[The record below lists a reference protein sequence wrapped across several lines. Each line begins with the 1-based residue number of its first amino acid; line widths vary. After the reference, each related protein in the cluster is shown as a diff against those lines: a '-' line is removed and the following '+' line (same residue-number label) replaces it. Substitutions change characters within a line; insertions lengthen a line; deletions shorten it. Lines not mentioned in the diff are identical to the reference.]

1 MLIVV
6 WVFQSRLAVLVV
18 GCRRSR
24 TGLVDLELCF
34 AVVVGRQGIGRW
46 VVAVVGQ
53 LAVAAGRR
61 TASAIVLVLG
71 VHTDRSGTQVP
82 STTTAS
88 TSASFAEDTLHQA
101 QACHLPTNYYH
112 HSSTHSSNC
121 TMSYSSFHPSSNS
134 RKCSRIHMPL

>member
-6 WVFQSRLAVLVV
+6 WVFQGRLAVLVV
-18 GCRRSR
+18 GCRR
-24 TGLVDLELCF
+24 TGIRLVDLELCF
-34 AVVVGRQGIGRW
+34 AVVVGRLGIGRW

-53 LAVAAGRR
+53 RVAVGRR
-61 TASAIVLVLG
+61 TASAIVLVPG

-88 TSASFAEDTLHQA
+88 TSASSVEDTPHRV

-134 RKCSRIHMPL
+134 RKCSRKHMRL

>member
-6 WVFQSRLAVLVV
+6 WVFQGRLAVLVV

-34 AVVVGRQGIGRW
+34 AVVVGRQGIGRL

-53 LAVAAGRR
+53 RVAVGRR
-61 TASAIVLVLG
+61 TASATVLVLG

-82 STTTAS
+82 STTMAS
-88 TSASFAEDTLHQA
+88 TSASSAEDTLHRV

-121 TMSYSSFHPSSNS
+121 TMSYGSSHPSSNS
-134 RKCSRIHMPL
+134 RKCSRKHMPL